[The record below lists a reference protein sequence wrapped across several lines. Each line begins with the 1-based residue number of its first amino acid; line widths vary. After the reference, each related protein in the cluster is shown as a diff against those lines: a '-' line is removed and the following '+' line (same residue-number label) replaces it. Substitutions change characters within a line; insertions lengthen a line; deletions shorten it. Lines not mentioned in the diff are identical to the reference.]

1 MRRRAVPLV
10 PVGVFDFVEP
20 IRSGAKR
27 RRFFVTDGRCL
38 SLNFQFR
45 RSACRS
51 GRAVREPPLL
61 NPLPS
66 SDRTEDNHRARL

>member
-1 MRRRAVPLV
+1 MPRRAVSLV

-20 IRSGAKR
+20 IRSVAKR
-27 RRFFVTDGRCL
+27 RSFFVTDGRCL

-51 GRAVREPPLL
+51 ARAVREPLL
-61 NPLPS
+61 HQS
-66 SDRTEDNHRARL
+66 FAIIRSHRGQS